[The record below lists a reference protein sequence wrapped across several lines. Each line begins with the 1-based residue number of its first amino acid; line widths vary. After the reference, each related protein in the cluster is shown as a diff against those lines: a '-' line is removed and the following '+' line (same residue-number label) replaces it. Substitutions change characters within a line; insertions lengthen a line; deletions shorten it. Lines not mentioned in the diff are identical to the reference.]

1 MARRDAVHAAALAA
15 VRAAFGA
22 ILFGLVGG
30 VGLATAVLSSA
41 GDRPTTVEAALGIH
55 DDPTLDRRRADAVAV
70 LTADC
75 MQERGLPWLAVP
87 EPAPQLPDPDLEPV
101 EWARRWG
108 FGLSTMVGAPPRH
121 RRPRTRTWQR
131 PTGPIHR
138 REPRTGGRSMDRMG
152 RAAVMTSPPMRSSV
166 CETGSWR
173 PCGMPSTSSMR
184 GSRLTRPRGE
194 PSLPGAGV
202 SGRSRQGSPPIV
214 DRWQALCWDDTTPAS
229 GTWPVCARSRDSLPL
244 QADERRVATV
254 VAECE
259 LAYAAAR
266 AAAAAPHEATFV
278 AEHHGALTTIGAAIR
293 AAEAALPTLPPAA
306 P

>member
-1 MARRDAVHAAALAA
+1 M
-15 VRAAFGA
+15 RAAFGA

-108 FGLSTMVGAPPRH
+108 FGLSTMVGAPLAKTTEDANVAATDGADP
-121 RRPRTRTWQR
+121 
-131 PTGPIHR
+131 PT
-138 REPRTGGRSMDRMG
+138 
-152 RAAVMTSPPMRSSV
+152 RAAYRRALHGQGGTRGCHDIAADAVFGLRDRLLAPMRDALDELDARISADPAARRAVATWRRCVRPIAAGLAADRRSLAGALLGRYD
-166 CETGSWR
+166 TGLR
-173 PCGMPSTSSMR
+173 N
-184 GSRLTRPRGE
+184 L
-194 PSLPGAGV
+194 AGL
-202 SGRSRQGSPPIV
+202 RSIAGL
-214 DRWQALCWDDTTPAS
+214 AA
-229 GTWPVCARSRDSLPL
+229 L

-266 AAAAAPHEATFV
+266 AAAAAPHEATFAV
-278 AEHHGALTTIGAAIR
+278 EHHGALTTIGAAIR
-293 AAEAALPTLPPAA
+293 AAEAALPTLPAAA